1 MALPPNF
8 GVLAMKVT
16 TLACTSK
23 KSLYHGPKHCYT
35 IIAHELPKKITCESY
50 EFNYKSFLSVLQI
63 VFYCV
68 KSHGFPLS
76 FNHHFPQLF
85 VPGLGLPA
93 WDPLLKPRRG
103 SVPPR
108 QRHLLP
114 RAALV
119 RSLGLGAADA
129 AAGGA
134 VLSHGLL
141 LGVRS

>member
-1 MALPPNF
+1 MYPN
-8 GVLAMKVT
+8 
-16 TLACTSK
+16 
-23 KSLYHGPKHCYT
+23 
-35 IIAHELPKKITCESY
+35 IIIPYYPMVSHELPKKITCESH
-50 EFNYKSFLSVLQI
+50 EIPYKSFLSVLSPMD
-63 VFYCV
+63 
-68 KSHGFPLS
+68 SHKKIIQSPFSPTICTWPVTS
-76 FNHHFPQLF
+76 
-85 VPGLGLPA
+85 LGP
-93 WDPLLKPRRG
+93 PLKPRRG